1 MPHLSTDTAPLRV
14 VSQPRLWPRVLG
26 TTVLSLG
33 VLALFALTYWAFIK
47 TVRGQWL
54 DERALL
60 GARRFVQDTP
70 ALRNEL
76 EWFTQIPVAI
86 GIAGLVLTIINVFIR
101 RSVLVPAIAL
111 GAAGIGVV
119 CVRILKEVLLE
130 RPFTGVSEAYV
141 NSFPSGH
148 SALAI
153 GGMLAALLSM
163 PPRVRTWFSF
173 VGALVAAIGGSVTL
187 IMSWH
192 RPADVVG
199 SYLVVSFFA
208 LIAAGIIG
216 WIDAGRRPTTFP
228 AALCTVAGFGLVAI
242 SAAVMLLPEFVNAVQ
257 SRPLTATANDA
268 AAAASEWFTIL
279 AVGLITGT
287 ALALFGVIERLAV
300 PSRSSR

>member
-1 MPHLSTDTAPLRV
+1 MRV
-14 VSQPRLWPRVLG
+14 VSQPRLWPRILG

-60 GARRFVQDTP
+60 GVRRFVQDTP

-86 GIAGLVLTIINVFIR
+86 GIAGLALTIINVFVR

-111 GAAGIGVV
+111 GATGAGVV
-119 CVRILKEVLLE
+119 CVRILKELLLE

-163 PPRVRTWFSF
+163 PPRARTWFSF
-173 VGALVAAIGGSVTL
+173 VGALVAAIGGSVTRRRRGFL
-187 IMSWH
+187 PCGEFLRADRRRNHRMDGH
-192 RPADVVG
+192 RPTPHYVPCRAMHRARIRSRRDQRR
-199 SYLVVSFFA
+199 S
-208 LIAAGIIG
+208 
-216 WIDAGRRPTTFP
+216 DAVT
-228 AALCTVAGFGLVAI
+228 
-242 SAAVMLLPEFVNAVQ
+242 
-257 SRPLTATANDA
+257 
-268 AAAASEWFTIL
+268 
-279 AVGLITGT
+279 
-287 ALALFGVIERLAV
+287 
-300 PSRSSR
+300 